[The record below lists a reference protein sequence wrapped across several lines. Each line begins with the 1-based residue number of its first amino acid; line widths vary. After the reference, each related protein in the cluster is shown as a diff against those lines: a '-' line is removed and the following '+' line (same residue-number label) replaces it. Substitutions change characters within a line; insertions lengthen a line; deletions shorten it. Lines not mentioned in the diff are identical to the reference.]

1 MYRSVILS
9 ILLML
14 PVLSQAHQWTPT
26 YPTWR
31 PSYVEDVLVTS
42 MTIFNGREEVDYYE
56 IQVLD
61 KDMEPV
67 PFATGD
73 RIFQVGHQKRKVVDV
88 YISSKDE
95 KRAVYICSRSKS
107 LMDDYSTTIV
117 SSRICSKS
125 K

>member
-1 MYRSVILS
+1 
-9 ILLML
+9 
-14 PVLSQAHQWTPT
+14 
-26 YPTWR
+26 
-31 PSYVEDVLVTS
+31 

-73 RIFQVGHQKRKVVDV
+73 RIFQVGHLKRKVVDV

-95 KRAVYICSRSKS
+95 ERAVYICSRSKS